1 MAASVAPKAAPAPAP
16 KPAPK
21 PAAPA
26 PAASASASAGA
37 AASASASGSA
47 SATATASPAA
57 PAGDSVDISKETA
70 SAEAGDKK
78 PENAYDGIAD
88 KTSTV
93 TVDPYKEGKNDT
105 IEGILRNQGYSLQ
118 DIYNKDENGKTLI
131 DHVASVNNLKNPNVI
146 QDGAS
151 LKVPGREN
159 SESLS
164 SMDLKPG
171 EQQETEVKNN
181 EAGVQV
187 DSNMEKKKD
196 GSSELNVDT
205 QSDKAPDADLSTK
218 TTVPEGGRMDSNATA
233 VEGGVDVNTVA
244 QNKDGSAV
252 TQERIEAREDRT
264 DVSIKD
270 IDRTGDNMAVA
281 ADGNTVNVTNPG
293 SEKGGDVK
301 SEVDISEASSDGFT
315 ENLGRNVAEFFGFG
329 GEEVAPVQAD
339 GVGEVRVS
347 KNDEGQAT
355 VSTVKAGEESELF
368 TTAGDTDDT
377 FVERAGEW
385 VDESAAAVADGVGN
399 AWNGFTNWLTG
410 SETPAAETEKSG
422 VFKETRRGRRPVR

>member
-1 MAASVAPKAAPAPAP
+1 M
-16 KPAPK
+16 
-21 PAAPA
+21 
-26 PAASASASAGA
+26 
-37 AASASASGSA
+37 
-47 SATATASPAA
+47 
-57 PAGDSVDISKETA
+57 
-70 SAEAGDKK
+70 
-78 PENAYDGIAD
+78 
-88 KTSTV
+88 
-93 TVDPYKEGKNDT
+93 DPYKEGKNDT

-205 QSDKAPDADLSTK
+205 KSEKAPDADLSTK

-281 ADGNTVNVTNPG
+281 ADGNTVSVTNPG

-301 SEVDISEASSDGFT
+301 SEVDISEANSDGFT

-329 GEEVAPVQAD
+329 GEEVAPVTAD

-399 AWNGFTNWLTG
+399 AWNSFTNWLTG
-410 SETPAAETEKSG
+410 SETPGAETEKSG
-422 VFKETRRGRRPVR
+422 VFKETRRGRRRVR

>member
-16 KPAPK
+16 KPTPK

-37 AASASASGSA
+37 AASASGSA
-47 SATATASPAA
+47 SATATPAA
-57 PAGDSVDISKETA
+57 SAGDSVDISKETA

-205 QSDKAPDADLSTK
+205 KSEKAPDADLSTK
-218 TTVPEGGRMDSNATA
+218 TTVPEGGRTDSSATV
-233 VEGGVDVNTVA
+233 VEGGADVNTVG

-385 VDESAAAVADGVGN
+385 VDESAAAVADGGGN
-399 AWNGFTNWLTG
+399 AWNSFSNWLTG